1 MRFLSLVSSQSVLLI
16 LEREKARKTL
26 RHMAAKMIGTFWLTK
41 LRMRQAKSRLNN
53 LRRVNSFAAAHD
65 DTRFKVEVKEDF
77 KKVLAM
83 SKIDTERMGG
93 VERKVNQIVLSFSL
107 DRLCAS
113 QIFLWDVDCVWLG
126 RENDMCSTPSYA

>member
-1 MRFLSLVSSQSVLLI
+1 
-16 LEREKARKTL
+16 
-26 RHMAAKMIGTFWLTK
+26 
-41 LRMRQAKSRLNN
+41 
-53 LRRVNSFAAAHD
+53 
-65 DTRFKVEVKEDF
+65 
-77 KKVLAM
+77 M